1 MIIHVVS
8 AGQTLSGIAAAYGVS
23 VARLVS
29 DNGILDPNTLVEGQ
43 ALVIQRPTAT
53 YTVRPGDTLD
63 SIAATTGVP
72 ALTLVQN
79 NPALVSGRLVAGET
93 LALAFEGE
101 KEGTLALTGY
111 AYPFIDR
118 EVLAHVLPYL
128 TYLTIFGY
136 GFTTEGDLIPVDDD
150 ALITIARQ
158 FGVGPVMLLST
169 VTESGTFSTERASLM
184 LRNPAVQA
192 RLIEQIVAKMRE
204 KGYVGLDIDFEFI
217 EPDLREA
224 YFNFIEQMTLRLN
237 AEGWFTNVDLAPKT
251 SADQP
256 GLLYEAH
263 NYARIGAV
271 ANTVLIM
278 TYEWGY
284 TYGPPMAVAPQI
296 SEQNTS
302 GTTSICI
309 RRIKP

>member
-53 YTVRPGDTLD
+53 YTVRPGDTLG

-118 EVLAHVLPYL
+118 EVLAHALPYL

-150 ALITIARQ
+150 ALITIARR

-184 LRNPAVQA
+184 LRNSAVQA

-204 KGYVGLDIDFEFI
+204 KAMSGWIL
-217 EPDLREA
+217 
-224 YFNFIEQMTLRLN
+224 TLN
-237 AEGWFTNVDLAPKT
+237 SSNQTC
-251 SADQP
+251 
-256 GLLYEAH
+256 
-263 NYARIGAV
+263 ARHIL
-271 ANTVLIM
+271 TL
-278 TYEWGY
+278 
-284 TYGPPMAVAPQI
+284 
-296 SEQNTS
+296 SS
-302 GTTSICI
+302 
-309 RRIKP
+309 K